1 MLEFIQQGAGGLM
14 TLLPTVWRAYDPTAY
29 RTHDP
34 TAYRTEG
41 VGGIYRIHRQS
52 RVRRHQIGMGAGT

>member
-1 MLEFIQQGAGGLM
+1 M